1 MEARLRV
8 VQPVKG
14 TSRFRQEW
22 MFGFRFF
29 GLRRKL
35 QHDRALAFAKMREQH
50 DLSVGKFQRI
60 MVRARLVHVHLPES
74 GDRVRQRPGP
84 PEQKLA
90 SFQLLRHR
98 RNEPQALLYGLRPTG
113 AERRGPA

>member
-1 MEARLRV
+1 MFDERVRCRLVLPWKGSARLRV

-60 MVRARLVHVHLPES
+60 MVRARLVHVHLPEF
-74 GDRVRQRPGP
+74 GRPG
-84 PEQKLA
+84 EA
-90 SFQLLRHR
+90 AAWSS
-98 RNEPQALLYGLRPTG
+98 
-113 AERRGPA
+113 

>member
-1 MEARLRV
+1 LRRGWQGHRDSITSSARRSSIGGT
-8 VQPVKG
+8 PRPAKG

-74 GDRVRQRPGP
+74 GDR
-84 PEQKLA
+84 
-90 SFQLLRHR
+90 
-98 RNEPQALLYGLRPTG
+98 
-113 AERRGPA
+113 

>member
-1 MEARLRV
+1 MFDERVRCRLVLPWKGSARLRV

-50 DLSVGKFQRI
+50 DSLS
-60 MVRARLVHVHLPES
+60 P
-74 GDRVRQRPGP
+74 
-84 PEQKLA
+84 
-90 SFQLLRHR
+90 
-98 RNEPQALLYGLRPTG
+98 G
-113 AERRGPA
+113 AEYSLRQGQPFGR

>member
-1 MEARLRV
+1 MFDERARCRLVLPWKGSARLRV

-50 DLSVGKFQRI
+50 DLAVGKFERI
-60 MVRARLVHVHLPES
+60 MVRAGLVHVDLLES
-74 GDRVRQRPGP
+74 RDLVRQRPALL
-84 PEQKLA
+84 EQKLEA
-90 SFQLLRHR
+90 GDD
-98 RNEPQALLYGLRPTG
+98 A
-113 AERRGPA
+113 